1 MTIAIEKLNSLL
13 WGPFTVALVVFCGIY
28 HTAKSGF
35 IQLRLPRMLK
45 GDGKNRLG
53 AVTSALAASLGTGNI
68 TGCAAA
74 IAAGGAGAVF
84 WMWISAF
91 AGMAL
96 AYSENKLGAEY
107 GEKYSSAPKGPM
119 LYIEKGF
126 GSKRLACVYAA
137 VCLCSA
143 IFMGSMSQSGA
154 FADALSAQTGL
165 PRYLSSAAAAILTG
179 AVLFSSERATEG
191 VMKLSAKLV
200 PIMGILYTAGCVLL
214 LAVTKSDV
222 CGAFREIFSCALTP
236 SAAAG
241 GAVGITV
248 RRAVSTG
255 LRRGIFSNEAGIGSS
270 VLVHSEADF
279 GSPEK
284 AGAWAAL
291 EVFLDTIVCCTLTA
305 LVVICTGAQGGD
317 VVSAAFSEGL
327 GRMGGMFVCVCVCLF
342 AWASVLGWSCY
353 GEKCLCYLLKGKS
366 IGKLLPVLICISAAA
381 AGFFGST
388 EIFGACD
395 IFNGILM
402 LINLP
407 VMTFLT
413 KSSLKQAKNCD
424 NKRKNQ

>member
-1 MTIAIEKLNSLL
+1 
-13 WGPFTVALVVFCGIY
+13 
-28 HTAKSGF
+28 
-35 IQLRLPRMLK
+35 
-45 GDGKNRLG
+45 
-53 AVTSALAASLGTGNI
+53 
-68 TGCAAA
+68 
-74 IAAGGAGAVF
+74 
-84 WMWISAF
+84 MWISAF

-107 GEKYSSAPKGPM
+107 GEKYPSAPKGPM

-179 AVLFSSERATEG
+179 AVLFSSKRATEG

-214 LAVTKSDV
+214 LAVTKSNV

-279 GSPEK
+279 G
-284 AGAWAAL
+284 G
-291 EVFLDTIVCCTLTA
+291 
-305 LVVICTGAQGGD
+305 
-317 VVSAAFSEGL
+317 
-327 GRMGGMFVCVCVCLF
+327 MGGAGGISRHHCMLHTYCAC
-342 AWASVLGWSCY
+342 
-353 GEKCLCYLLKGKS
+353 CYLHGRS
-366 IGKLLPVLICISAAA
+366 GWRRCFG
-381 AGFFGST
+381 GFFGGSGT
-388 EIFGACD
+388 NGRHVRMRLRMPVCMGIGAW
-395 IFNGILM
+395 LE
-402 LINLP
+402 LL
-407 VMTFLT
+407 
-413 KSSLKQAKNCD
+413 
-424 NKRKNQ
+424 R